1 LVEIARLSR
10 LDRLRLAIFGLTL
23 LATCLLAAR
32 VGAPPLYTRLGYA
45 LDDWRETHTMRS
57 TADPRVVLVDIDE
70 HSIEAVGPWPWP
82 RALIAELART
92 LFVQYGARSVGLDI
106 LFPEASQ
113 PADDAALLDV
123 ARRFPLVFAQTF
135 SFATTDHPPRVGQR
149 GGALPTRDPAAP
161 MPVASGFVGNFFSE
175 ADLCVGHVTPHTDAD
190 GVVREVAPLIR
201 YGAQVYPMFA
211 WQLLACRAGTNAGI
225 GPHTALPDPAAL
237 PGEADGLFHV
247 PFRRAAATYD
257 VVPAVDVLAGRAP
270 SALLHGRY
278 VVVGS
283 SALGLNDHIASPI
296 DPWLPAMV
304 VHAELL
310 SALLDLQSGPSA
322 AALAFARWLPLAW
335 AIVSLAL
342 LSGLSRHRRAALTL
356 PVAAATTSL
365 WLAVLLWLR
374 ALPADQIALPL
385 VPAFL
390 FVFVQSPL
398 EWIAS
403 VVAMRAFERRFS
415 QYLPQSV
422 LRHIMRRADQ
432 DALKPQRRQITVLFA
447 DIEGYTMLAE
457 QMPPEQLVAMTE
469 IVLTRLTQC
478 VYETEGT
485 LDKYMGDALMAFW
498 GAPLE
503 QPDHAR
509 RALDCAQAMLRELA
523 AINREAAALP
533 HGRALRVRI
542 GVNSGSAM
550 VGELGSTSRQ
560 SYTVIGD
567 AVNVAARLQ
576 EYARTAKTDLLVG
589 QETARLAA
597 DYELRML
604 SEVTLR
610 GREAPERLYVLNVL
624 NEPEVMLDAVR

>member
-1 LVEIARLSR
+1 MVEVVRLSR

-23 LATCLLAAR
+23 LAICLLAAR
-32 VGAPPLYTRLGYA
+32 VGAPPLYERLGYA
-45 LDDWRETHTMRS
+45 LDDWRQTHTLLA
-57 TADPRVVLVDIDE
+57 TPDTRVVLVDIDE

-82 RALIAELART
+82 RALIAQLVRT
-92 LFVQYGARSVGLDI
+92 LFTQYGTRPVGLDI

-113 PADDAALLDV
+113 PDDDAALLDV
-123 ARRFPLVFAQTF
+123 ARHYPLVFAQTF
-135 SFATTDHPPRVGQR
+135 SFATTDHPPRVGQI
-149 GGALPTRDPAAP
+149 GGALAVREPAGP

-175 ADLCVGHVTPHTDAD
+175 PGLCVGHVSPHTDPD
-190 GVVREVAPLIR
+190 GVVRDVAPLIR
-201 YGAQVYPMFA
+201 YGDHVYPMFA
-211 WQLLACRAGTNAGI
+211 WQLLACGSGGKRAAT
-225 GPHTALPDPAAL
+225 PPDPAAL
-237 PGEADGLFHV
+237 PGVADGLFHV
-247 PFRRAAATYD
+247 PFRRTAATYD
-257 VVPAVDVLAGRAP
+257 VVPAVDVLAGKAP
-270 SALLHGRY
+270 ASLLRGRY

-283 SALGLNDHIASPI
+283 SALGLNDHIAAPI

-310 SALLDLQSGPSA
+310 DALLDLTDA
-322 AALAFARWLPLAW
+322 APTASHLAFARWLPLAW
-335 AIVSLAL
+335 AVVTLAL
-342 LSGLSRHRRAALTL
+342 LAGLSRLRRAALTL
-356 PVAAATTSL
+356 PVAAATTAL
-365 WLAVLLWLR
+365 WLAALLWLR
-374 ALPADQIALPL
+374 ELPADQIALPL
-385 VPAFL
+385 VPAFV
-390 FVFVQSPL
+390 FVFVQAPL

-403 VVAMRAFERRFS
+403 LVAMRAFERRFS

-432 DALKPQRRQITVLFA
+432 NALKPQRRQITVLFA

-469 IVLTRLTQC
+469 VVLTRLTQC
-478 VYETEGT
+478 VYDTEGT

-509 RALDCAQAMLRELA
+509 RALDCAQAMLREVA
-523 AINREAAALP
+523 AINREATALP

-550 VGELGSTSRQ
+550 TGELGSTSRQ

-597 DYELRML
+597 GYPLKMV

-610 GREAPERLYVLNVL
+610 GREAPERLFVLD
-624 NEPEVMLDAVR
+624 EAEAMLDAVC

>member
-1 LVEIARLSR
+1 MVEIARLSR
-10 LDRLRLAIFGLTL
+10 LDRLRFAIFGLTL
-23 LATCLLAAR
+23 LAICLLAAR
-32 VGAPPLYTRLGYA
+32 VGEPPLYARLAYA
-45 LDDWRETHTMRS
+45 LDDWRQVHTLLETPDS
-57 TADPRVVLVDIDE
+57 RVVLVDIDE

-82 RALIAELART
+82 RALIAQLVRT
-92 LFVQYGARSVGLDI
+92 LFAQYGTRSVGLDI

-113 PADDAALLDV
+113 NADDEALLAV
-123 ARRFPLVFAQTF
+123 ARRYPLVFAQTF
-135 SFATTDHPPRVGQR
+135 SFATTDHPPRVGQT
-149 GGALPTRDPAAP
+149 GGALTLREPAGP

-190 GVVREVAPLIR
+190 GVVRAVAPLIR

-211 WQLLACRAGTNAGI
+211 WQLLACRAGRSGHEAA
-225 GPHTALPDPAAL
+225 PPDPAAL
-237 PGEADGLFHV
+237 PGATAGLLHV

-257 VVPAVDVLAGRAP
+257 VVPAVDVLAGKAP
-270 SALLHGRY
+270 AALLRGRY

-310 SALLDLQSGPSA
+310 DALLDLQSDPSPSPRR
-322 AALAFARWLPLAW
+322 FARWLPLAW
-335 AIVSLAL
+335 SVVSLAL
-342 LSGLSRHRRAALTL
+342 LAWLSRQRRAALTL
-356 PVAAATTSL
+356 PVAASTTAL
-365 WLAVLLWLR
+365 WLVALLWLR
-374 ALPADQIALPL
+374 ELPADQIALPL
-385 VPAFL
+385 VPAVV
-390 FVFVQSPL
+390 FVFVQAPL

-403 VVAMRAFERRFS
+403 LVAMRAFERRFS

-432 DALKPQRRQITVLFA
+432 DALKPQRREITVLFA

-478 VYETEGT
+478 VYDTEGT

-498 GAPLE
+498 GAPLD

-509 RALDCAQAMLRELA
+509 RALDCAQAILREVA

-533 HGRALRVRI
+533 LGRTLRVRI

-550 VGELGSTSRQ
+550 AGELGSASRQ

-576 EYARTAKTDLLVG
+576 EYARSASTDLLVG
-589 QETARLAA
+589 QETARLASG
-597 DYELRML
+597 YPLRMV

-610 GREAPERLYVLNVL
+610 GRGAPERLFVLD
-624 NEPEVMLDAVR
+624 EPEAMLDALR

>member
-1 LVEIARLSR
+1 MSR

-32 VGAPPLYTRLGYA
+32 VGAPPLYARLGYA
-45 LDDWRETHTMRS
+45 LDDWRQAHTLLAA
-57 TADPRVVLVDIDE
+57 TDTRVVLVDIDE
-70 HSIEAVGPWPWP
+70 HSIDAIGPWPWP
-82 RALIAELART
+82 RALIAQLART
-92 LFVQYGARSVGLDI
+92 LFVQYGTRSVGLDI

-123 ARRFPLVFAQTF
+123 ARHYPLVFAQTF
-135 SFATTDHPPRVGQR
+135 SFAATDHPPRVGQT
-149 GGALPTRDPAAP
+149 GGALSMRSSAPP
-161 MPVASGFVGNFFSE
+161 MPVASGFVGNFFSD
-175 ADLCVGHVTPHTDAD
+175 ADVCVGHVTPHTSAD
-190 GVVREVAPLIR
+190 GVVRTVAPLIR
-201 YGAQVYPMFA
+201 YGAHLYPMFA
-211 WQLLACRAGTNAGI
+211 WQLLACRTGTARQAA
-225 GPHTALPDPAAL
+225 PPDPAAL
-237 PGEADGLFHV
+237 PGETDGLFHV
-247 PFRRAAATYD
+247 PFRRTAANYD
-257 VVPAVDVLAGRAP
+257 VIPAVDVLAGSAP
-270 SALLHGRY
+270 EGLLRGRY

-310 SALLDLQSGPSA
+310 DALLDLRSGPGASS
-322 AALAFARWLPLAW
+322 LAFARWLPLAW

-342 LSGLSRHRRAALTL
+342 LAWLSRQRRALLTL
-356 PVAAATTSL
+356 PVAAATTAL
-365 WLAVLLWLR
+365 WLCVQLWLR
-374 ALPADQIALPL
+374 ALPADQLALPL
-385 VPAFL
+385 VPAFV
-390 FVFVQSPL
+390 FVFVQAPL

-403 VVAMRAFERRFS
+403 LVAMRAFERRFS

-422 LRHIMRRADQ
+422 LSHIMRRSDQ

-469 IVLTRLTQC
+469 VVLTRLTQC
-478 VYETEGT
+478 VYDTEGT

-509 RALDCAQAMLRELA
+509 RALDCAQAMLREVA
-523 AINREAAALP
+523 AINRDAVALP

-550 VGELGSTSRQ
+550 VGELGSASRQ

-567 AVNVAARLQ
+567 AVNVASRLQ
-576 EYARTAKTDLLVG
+576 EYARTASTDLLVG
-589 QETARLAA
+589 QETARLTAG
-597 DYELRML
+597 YPLRMI

-610 GREAPERLYVLNVL
+610 GRGAPERLFVLD
-624 NEPEVMLDAVR
+624 EPEAMLDAVR

>member
-1 LVEIARLSR
+1 VVEVVRLSR

-32 VGAPPLYTRLGYA
+32 AGAPPLYERLGYA
-45 LDDWRETHTMRS
+45 LDDWRQVHTLLA
-57 TADPRVVLVDIDE
+57 TPDARVVLVDIDE
-70 HSIEAVGPWPWP
+70 HSINAVGPWPWP
-82 RALIAELART
+82 RALIAQLART
-92 LFVQYGARSVGLDI
+92 LFVQYGTRSVGLDI

-113 PADDAALLDV
+113 SADDEALLDV
-123 ARRFPLVFAQTF
+123 ARRYPLVFAQTF
-135 SFATTDHPPRVGQR
+135 SFVNSDHPPLVGQT
-149 GGALPTRDPAAP
+149 GGALALREP
-161 MPVASGFVGNFFSE
+161 MQSMPLASGFVGNFFSE
-175 ADLCVGHVTPHTDAD
+175 TDLCVGHVTPHADAD
-190 GVVREVAPLIR
+190 GVVRNVAPLIR
-201 YGAQVYPMFA
+201 YGEHVYPMFA
-211 WQLLACRAGTNAGI
+211 WQLLACRAGSKSGT
-225 GPHTALPDPAAL
+225 PLPDPAAL
-237 PGEADGLFHV
+237 PGETNGLFHV
-247 PFRRAAATYD
+247 PFRRSAATYD

-270 SALLHGRY
+270 AALLRGRY
-278 VVVGS
+278 VVLGS

-310 SALLDLQSGPSA
+310 DALLDQQSGVSSMHR
-322 AALAFARWLPLAW
+322 FARWLPLAW
-335 AIVSLAL
+335 ALVALAL
-342 LSGLSRHRRAALTL
+342 LTWLSRQRRAALTL
-356 PVAAATTSL
+356 PVAAATTAL
-365 WLAVLLWLR
+365 WVATLLWLSE
-374 ALPADQIALPL
+374 LPADQIALPF
-385 VPAFL
+385 VPVIV
-390 FVFVQSPL
+390 FVFVQAPL
-398 EWIAS
+398 EWTAS
-403 VVAMRAFERRFS
+403 LVAVRRFERRFS
-415 QYLPQSV
+415 QYLPQAV

-432 DALKPQRRQITVLFA
+432 SALEPQRRQITVMFA

-469 IVLTRLTQC
+469 VVLTRLTQC
-478 VYETEGT
+478 VYDTEGT

-509 RALDCAQAMLRELA
+509 RALDCAQAMLREVA
-523 AINREAAALP
+523 AINREATVLP

-550 VGELGSTSRQ
+550 AGELGSASRQ

-589 QETARLAA
+589 HETAHLACG
-597 DYELRML
+597 YPLRMI

-610 GREAPERLYVLNVL
+610 GRGAPERLYVLD
-624 NEPEVMLDAVR
+624 EPEAMLDALR

>member
-1 LVEIARLSR
+1 MVEVVRLSR

-32 VGAPPLYTRLGYA
+32 VDAPPLYARLGYA
-45 LDDWRETHTMRS
+45 LDDWRQAHTLLAA
-57 TADPRVVLVDIDE
+57 TDTRVVLVDIDE
-70 HSIEAVGPWPWP
+70 HSIDAIGPWPWP
-82 RALIAELART
+82 RALIAQLART
-92 LFVQYGARSVGLDI
+92 LFVQYGTRSVGLDI

-113 PADDAALLDV
+113 AADDEALLEV
-123 ARRFPLVFAQTF
+123 ARQHPLVFAQTF
-135 SFATTDHPPRVGQR
+135 SFASTDHPPRVGQT
-149 GGALPTRDPAAP
+149 GGALPLRSSAPP

-175 ADLCVGHVTPHTDAD
+175 ADVCVGHVTPHTSSD
-190 GVVREVAPLIR
+190 GVVRTVAPLIR
-201 YGAQVYPMFA
+201 YGEHLYPMFA
-211 WQLLACRAGTNAGI
+211 WQLLACRAGTG
-225 GPHTALPDPAAL
+225 TARQAASPDLSAL
-237 PGEADGLFHV
+237 PGETDGLFHV
-247 PFRRAAATYD
+247 PFRRTAANYD
-257 VVPAVDVLAGRAP
+257 VIPAVDVLAGSAP
-270 SALLHGRY
+270 PGLLRGRY

-310 SALLDLQSGPSA
+310 DALLDLRSGPDAS
-322 AALAFARWLPLAW
+322 ALAFARWLPLAW

-342 LSGLSRHRRAALTL
+342 LAWLSRQRRAMLTL
-356 PVAAATTSL
+356 PVAAATTAL
-365 WLAVLLWLR
+365 WLCVLLWLR
-374 ALPADQIALPL
+374 ALPADQLAVPL
-385 VPAFL
+385 VPAFA
-390 FVFVQSPL
+390 FVFVQAPL

-403 VVAMRAFERRFS
+403 LVAMRAFERRFS

-422 LRHIMRRADQ
+422 LRHIMRRSDH

-478 VYETEGT
+478 VYDTEGT

-509 RALDCAQAMLRELA
+509 RALDCAQAMLREVA
-523 AINREAAALP
+523 AINREAAVLP
-533 HGRALRVRI
+533 YGRALRVRI
-542 GVNSGSAM
+542 GVNSGNAM
-550 VGELGSTSRQ
+550 AGELGSASRQ

-567 AVNVAARLQ
+567 VVNVASRLQ
-576 EYARTAKTDLLVG
+576 EYARTASTDLLVG
-589 QETARLAA
+589 QETARLGGG
-597 DYELRML
+597 YPLRMI

-610 GREAPERLYVLNVL
+610 GRGAPERLFVLD
-624 NEPEVMLDAVR
+624 EPETMLDAVR

>member
-1 LVEIARLSR
+1 VVEVVRLSR

-32 VGAPPLYTRLGYA
+32 AGAPPLYERLGYA
-45 LDDWRETHTMRS
+45 LDDWRQVHMLLATPD
-57 TADPRVVLVDIDE
+57 ARVVLVDIDE
-70 HSIEAVGPWPWP
+70 HSLNAVGPWPWP
-82 RALIAELART
+82 RALIAQLART
-92 LFVQYGARSVGLDI
+92 LFVQYGTRSVGLDI

-113 PADDAALLDV
+113 SADDEALLDV
-123 ARRFPLVFAQTF
+123 ARRYPLVFAQTF
-135 SFATTDHPPRVGQR
+135 SFANSDHPPLVGQT
-149 GGALPTRDPAAP
+149 GGALALHEPIQSVPL
-161 MPVASGFVGNFFSE
+161 ASGFVGNFFSE
-175 ADLCVGHVTPHTDAD
+175 ADLCVGHVTPHADAD
-190 GVVREVAPLIR
+190 GVVRNVAPLIR
-201 YGAQVYPMFA
+201 YGEHVYPMFA
-211 WQLLACRAGTNAGI
+211 WQLLACRAGSKSGM
-225 GPHTALPDPAAL
+225 PLPDPAAL
-237 PGEADGLFHV
+237 PGETNGLFHV
-247 PFRRAAATYD
+247 PFQRSAATYD

-270 SALLHGRY
+270 AALLRGRY
-278 VVVGS
+278 VVLGS

-310 SALLDLQSGPSA
+310 DALLDPQSGTSS
-322 AALAFARWLPLAW
+322 LHRFARWLPLAW
-335 AIVSLAL
+335 ALVAL
-342 LSGLSRHRRAALTL
+342 VLLTWLSRQRRAALTL
-356 PVAAATTSL
+356 PVAAATTAL
-365 WLAVLLWLR
+365 WLATLLWLR
-374 ALPADQIALPL
+374 ELPADQIALPF
-385 VPAFL
+385 VPVIV
-390 FVFVQSPL
+390 FVFVQAPL
-398 EWIAS
+398 EWTAS
-403 VVAMRAFERRFS
+403 LVAVRRFERRFS
-415 QYLPQSV
+415 QYLPQAV

-432 DALKPQRRQITVLFA
+432 SALEPQRRQITVMFA

-469 IVLTRLTQC
+469 VVLTRLTQC
-478 VYETEGT
+478 VYDTEGT

-509 RALDCAQAMLRELA
+509 RALDCAQAMLREVA
-523 AINREAAALP
+523 AINREATVLP

-550 VGELGSTSRQ
+550 AGELGSASRQ

-589 QETARLAA
+589 HETAHLACG
-597 DYELRML
+597 YPLRMI

-610 GREAPERLYVLNVL
+610 GRGAPERLYVLD
-624 NEPEVMLDAVR
+624 EPEAMLDAHC